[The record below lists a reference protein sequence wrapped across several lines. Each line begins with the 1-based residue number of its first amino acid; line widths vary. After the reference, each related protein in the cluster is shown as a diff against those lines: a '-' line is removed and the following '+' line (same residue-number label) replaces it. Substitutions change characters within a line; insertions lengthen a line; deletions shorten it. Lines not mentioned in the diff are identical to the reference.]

1 MVKIWSK
8 RLILPFCWT
17 KVVES
22 VLKYLVNDYF
32 GKSLKSLFFADIE
45 TGMSFTTANFP
56 FLNKTLN
63 LRNGKNMFFTEDE
76 PF

>member
-1 MVKIWSK
+1 M
-8 RLILPFCWT
+8 T
-17 KVVES
+17 T
-22 VLKYLVNDYF
+22 YF

-63 LRNGKNMFFTEDE
+63 LRKGIPKNVFFTEDE
-76 PF
+76 HF